1 MGLVKP
7 DGISIEI
14 NQTTLNLSG
23 FTSHKVID
31 KPCSFDNCISRLPNW
46 CVDVFE
52 KISQRQLTEQVL
64 QKNERRYAILTKM
77 SLVGIFR
84 IDLSGNCLYVNQRWS
99 ELSGI
104 SLTMALGRGW
114 RTAVHPEDLNLID
127 AEVQRILPNASPF
140 NYEFRFQHPDGKII
154 WVLSQAEA
162 EICANGE
169 AIGYIG
175 TVVDIT
181 ERQQA
186 EQLLKES
193 EERFQATFEQAAVG
207 IAHISLDGR
216 WLRVNQKLSEILGYT
231 REELLGLTYQEITHP
246 DDLNIDLNYIRQLLA
261 GEIETYSQQ
270 KRFIRKDNLPIW
282 IHLTVSLV
290 REEATRQTNRDL
302 LHGNRE
308 KAKYF
313 IAVAEN
319 ISNRKQ
325 AEQALQES
333 EERFHTMADTAPVMI
348 WMSGLDK
355 LCNYFNKGWLEF
367 TGRTMEQEL
376 GNGWTQGV
384 HPEDVERCLEI
395 YYTAF
400 DARQTFTMEYRLRR
414 FDGEYRWILDTGT
427 PRINADGSFAGYIG
441 SGIDISD
448 RKLAELTLQ
457 QRAEELTRSNTILAQ
472 TTAMLQKRNQELD
485 QFAYVASHDL
495 KAPLRAIASL
505 SEWLEEDLAE
515 QLPAENQHQMQ
526 LLRGRVRRMEALING
541 LLEYSRV
548 GRIHTESS
556 LVDVGELLKEVIDSL
571 QPPATFSIEV
581 APGMPTL
588 FAKRFPLQQV
598 FANLIDNA
606 IKHHSRTDGRVKISV
621 QDQGRYYKFA
631 VADDGPGIAPE
642 YHEKVF
648 VIFQTLEARDRK
660 ENTGIGL
667 AIVKKIV
674 ETEGGTI
681 ILDSI
686 SGAGSTF
693 HFTWPKQPDE

>member
-1 MGLVKP
+1 M
-7 DGISIEI
+7 
-14 NQTTLNLSG
+14 
-23 FTSHKVID
+23 
-31 KPCSFDNCISRLPNW
+31 
-46 CVDVFE
+46 
-52 KISQRQLTEQVL
+52 TE
-64 QKNERRYAILTKM
+64 
-77 SLVGIFR
+77 G
-84 IDLSGNCLYVNQRWS
+84 
-99 ELSGI
+99 
-104 SLTMALGRGW
+104 
-114 RTAVHPEDLNLID
+114 
-127 AEVQRILPNASPF
+127 
-140 NYEFRFQHPDGKII
+140 
-154 WVLSQAEA
+154 
-162 EICANGE
+162 
-169 AIGYIG
+169 
-175 TVVDIT
+175 
-181 ERQQA
+181 QQA

-216 WLRVNQKLSEILGYT
+216 WLRVNQKLSEILSYT

-290 REEATRQTNRDL
+290 REEATKQTNRDL